1 VVDPVTPEQ
10 SKEHFDVDHAFIA
23 HLNGECLDWAAM
35 DSGALQS
42 ALRAQGPA
50 WYGLVQERCPHLFA
64 AAPVFISELQ
74 LQQMRAVIAAVEEVV
89 NRTSLG
95 SAVIDGT
102 TSQSTKPAS
111 WQVAGYPA
119 QAGIQLLENA
129 SLKNTLDSR
138 LRGNDELND
147 VQHSPKGVF
156 YGYDFHLNEQGTH
169 LIEVNTNA
177 GGGFLNALLVD
188 SQRESRLYGVPVA
201 EDKLEQ
207 IFIEMFRNE
216 WHLQCGDAPLKSVAI
231 VDEHPESQYLLPEFQ
246 LAKTMLERA
255 GITAHIADPAE
266 LEAREDGLYC
276 SGARIDL
283 IYNRLTDFDLQQ
295 YPLLRSAWKKQQ
307 VVLTP
312 NPNHYRRYADKRKL
326 VLFSDADELRAWGA
340 SQASINALVQG
351 VPQTK
356 PVRAEDA
363 EQWWAERKQW
373 FFKPVSGYGGKG
385 AYRGEKLT
393 RRVFEEILQSEYV
406 AQRLAVP
413 GERKV
418 CVDSNPPQ
426 LLKYDVRC
434 YVYDGRIQLVAA
446 RLYQGQ
452 TTNFRTPGGGF
463 ALVRLVD

>member
-1 VVDPVTPEQ
+1 VVDPVAPEQ
-10 SKEHFDVDHAFIA
+10 AKEHFDVDHAFIA
-23 HLNGECLDWAAM
+23 HLNGECLDWAGM
-35 DSGALQS
+35 DSAALLCALQ
-42 ALRAQGPA
+42 AQGQA

-64 AAPVFISELQ
+64 AAPVFVSELQ

-89 NRTSLG
+89 GAPEPHTAL
-95 SAVIDGT
+95 
-102 TSQSTKPAS
+102 
-111 WQVAGYPA
+111 
-119 QAGIQLLENA
+119 
-129 SLKNTLDSR
+129 
-138 LRGNDELND
+138 
-147 VQHSPKGVF
+147 GVF
-156 YGYDFHLNEQGTH
+156 YGYDFHLNEQGAH

-188 SQRESRLYGVPVA
+188 SQRESNLYGVPVA
-201 EDKLEQ
+201 ENNLEQ

-216 WHLQCGDAPLKSVAI
+216 WRLERGDAPLNSIAI
-231 VDEHPESQYLLPEFQ
+231 IDEHPESQYLLPEFQ

-255 GITAHIADPAE
+255 GIGALIADPAA

-276 SGARIDL
+276 SGTRVDL

-295 YPLLRSAWKKQQ
+295 YPHLRSAREKQQ

-312 NPNHYRRYADKRKL
+312 NPAHYRRYADKRKL
-326 VLFSDADELRAWGA
+326 VAFSDAGMLRAQGV
-340 SQASINALVQG
+340 SQASIDALIQC

-356 PVRAEDA
+356 LVRAEDA
-363 EQWWAERKQW
+363 EQWWTERKQW

-393 RRVFEEILQSEYV
+393 KRVFEEIVQSEYV

-418 CVDSNPPQ
+418 CVDATAQS
-426 LLKYDVRC
+426 LKYDVRC
-434 YVYDGRIQLVAA
+434 YVYEGRIQLVAA

-452 TTNFRTPGGGF
+452 TTNFRTTGGGF
-463 ALVRLVD
+463 ALVRVVE